1 MMAVIQLNIGR
12 PALAYYRKSLMKEC
26 GAEKRHDPEV
36 D

>member
-1 MMAVIQLNIGR
+1 MIEVIQLNIGCL
-12 PALAYYRKSLMKEC
+12 ALAYYRNSMMKEC